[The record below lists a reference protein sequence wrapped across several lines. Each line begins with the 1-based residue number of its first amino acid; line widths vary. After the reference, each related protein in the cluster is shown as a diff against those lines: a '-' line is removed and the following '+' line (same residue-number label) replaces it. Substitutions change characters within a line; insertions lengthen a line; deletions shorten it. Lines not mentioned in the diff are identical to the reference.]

1 MTLDELFTAGWNA
14 ESSYIGPKRMTA
26 AHLAAGKAFL
36 KSLRQG
42 TRAPDDCMTGEEE
55 DGSISLRMNWDN
67 ENGMRNYMD
76 DDDWNS
82 GLSVNLSPPSSGVT
96 VWHGG
101 ISYEWEP
108 GKPEHSRKVS
118 ALIAWLS

>member
-1 MTLDELFTAGWNA
+1 MTLDELFAAGWNDKCGYA
-14 ESSYIGPKRMTA
+14 GPERMTEA
-26 AHLAAGKAFL
+26 QLVAGKTFL
-36 KSLRQG
+36 ESLAPG
-42 TRAPDDCMTGEEE
+42 TRGPDDCMLGEEE
-55 DGSISLRMNWDN
+55 DGPISLRMNWDN
-67 ENGMRNYMD
+67 ENGMRNDMD

-82 GLSVNLSPPSSGVT
+82 GLSVNLCPPSSGVT